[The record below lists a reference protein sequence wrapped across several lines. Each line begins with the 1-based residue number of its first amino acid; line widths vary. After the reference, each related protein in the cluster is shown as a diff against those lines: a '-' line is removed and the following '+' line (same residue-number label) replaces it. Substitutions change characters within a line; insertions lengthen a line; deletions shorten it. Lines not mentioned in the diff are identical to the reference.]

1 VISLQTPEAGVALRG
16 FFKKHKKKR
25 ARMKQTEAKSQITSL
40 WLSLPEES
48 RNESEVDKFAI
59 KILKERPDLT
69 SFRCVRDRR
78 QIIKDWLMQHI

>member
-1 VISLQTPEAGVALRG
+1 MTCLKNT
-16 FFKKHKKKR
+16 KR
-25 ARMKQTEAKSQITSL
+25 KSRIKQSEAKSQIIKL

-48 RNESEVDKFAI
+48 RNDKETDKFAL

-78 QIIKDWLMQHI
+78 QIIKDWLMQLI

>member
-1 VISLQTPEAGVALRG
+1 MQQ
-16 FFKKHKKKR
+16 KR
-25 ARMKQTEAKSQITSL
+25 AGMKQSEAKSQITSL

-48 RNESEVDKFAI
+48 RTESEVDKFAI

-78 QIIKDWLMQHI
+78 QIIKDWLMHHI

>member
-1 VISLQTPEAGVALRG
+1 MQQ
-16 FFKKHKKKR
+16 KR
-25 ARMKQTEAKSQITSL
+25 AGMKQSEAKSQITSL

-48 RNESEVDKFAI
+48 RTESEVDKFAI

-78 QIIKDWLMQHI
+78 QIIKDWLIQHI

>member
-1 VISLQTPEAGVALRG
+1 MISLQTPEAGVALRG
-16 FFKKHKKKR
+16 FLKKYKKKR

>member
-1 VISLQTPEAGVALRG
+1 
-16 FFKKHKKKR
+16 
-25 ARMKQTEAKSQITSL
+25 MKQTEAKSQITSL

>member
-1 VISLQTPEAGVALRG
+1 
-16 FFKKHKKKR
+16 
-25 ARMKQTEAKSQITSL
+25 MKQTEAKSQITSL
-40 WLSLPEES
+40 WLSLPKES
-48 RNESEVDKFAI
+48 RTESETAKFAI

>member
-1 VISLQTPEAGVALRG
+1 
-16 FFKKHKKKR
+16 
-25 ARMKQTEAKSQITSL
+25 MKQTEAKSQITSL
-40 WLSLPEES
+40 WLSLPEKS

-78 QIIKDWLMQHI
+78 QIIKDWLRQHI

>member
-1 VISLQTPEAGVALRG
+1 
-16 FFKKHKKKR
+16 
-25 ARMKQTEAKSQITSL
+25 MKQSEAKSQITSL

-48 RNESEVDKFAI
+48 RTESEADKFAL

-78 QIIKDWLMQHI
+78 QIIKDWLMRHI